1 MEILTRELAVRKKL
15 QLKLGIPW
23 MFHQSWRAHRYRLV
37 LMKDIKTNTFN
48 YNLQT
53 YMIVKLNNQVFFKAE
68 NSFPKVFEDVKI
80 SYHNT
85 IARKTRAYKDCDN
98 CRTRPIFSD
107 NGVEMLG
114 DFYYRAN
121 VKIKN
126 LHLK

>member
-1 MEILTRELAVRKKL
+1 
-15 QLKLGIPW
+15 
-23 MFHQSWRAHRYRLV
+23 
-37 LMKDIKTNTFN
+37 
-48 YNLQT
+48 
-53 YMIVKLNNQVFFKAE
+53 MIVKLNNQVLFKAE
-68 NSFPKVFEDVKI
+68 NSFPQVFEDVKI

-85 IARKTRAYKDCDN
+85 IARKIRPYRDCDN

-126 LHLK
+126 LHLKSFPFPDVKDEM